1 MLVTQF
7 RTQSKVTKALKE
19 DSAQDQATIISNLYD
34 SNSELRKE
42 VARLEDQMDQLK
54 QARSSSDLD
63 GMAEEL
69 NRLRILNGQSEV
81 TGPGIQIS
89 IVAPLRAE
97 DVMDLVNELRN
108 AGAEAIA
115 VNNQRIVS
123 DSSFSNS
130 GENVVIDGVEIKQPY
145 VFTAIGSSDTLK
157 TAIDRKGG
165 LLTIITNS
173 HPTAI
178 TTIDKREKLTL
189 PIYKPGYQWKYAK
202 VGS

>member
-42 VARLEDQMDQLK
+42 VTRLEDQLNQLR

-63 GMAEEL
+63 SMADDL

-81 TGPGIQIS
+81 TGSGIQLT

-97 DVMDLVNELRN
+97 DIMDLVNELRN
-108 AGAEAIA
+108 AGAEAVA
-115 VNNQRIVS
+115 VNDQRIVF
-123 DSSFSNS
+123 DSCFSNA

-145 VFTAIGSSDTLK
+145 VFAAIGSPDTLK

-165 LLTIITNS
+165 LLTFITNA
-173 HPTAI
+173 HPSAI
-178 TTIDKREKLTL
+178 TTIDKRDKLTL
-189 PIYKPGYQWKYAK
+189 PIYKPGHQWKYARAA
-202 VGS
+202 S